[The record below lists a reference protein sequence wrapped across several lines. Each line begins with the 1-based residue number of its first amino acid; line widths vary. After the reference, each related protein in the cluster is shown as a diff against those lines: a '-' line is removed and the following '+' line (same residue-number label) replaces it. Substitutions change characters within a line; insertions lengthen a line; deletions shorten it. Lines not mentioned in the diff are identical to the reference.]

1 MTYLICLR
9 LTYLKGFFWGD
20 RFITYGR
27 KWGCKNTRTGWG
39 PFQHTYAKRLT
50 DGKYSRP
57 RTFRKPFNYGLAQN
71 MGLGLLGY
79 NLALLPKSRPWAWA
93 IVHQLQVRSYKS
105 SRYKLGLPANGQ
117 RTHTNANTTGRVID
131 EGAKFIRKR
140 GVVQRVWESRKP
152 AKFISKGG
160 RNKNALKGL
169 KAKVTSKSG
178 KTLRSKKK
186 VDV

>member
-1 MTYLICLR
+1 
-9 LTYLKGFFWGD
+9 
-20 RFITYGR
+20 
-27 KWGCKNTRTGWG
+27 
-39 PFQHTYAKRLT
+39 
-50 DGKYSRP
+50 
-57 RTFRKPFNYGLAQN
+57 

-131 EGAKFIRKR
+131 EGAKFIRKK

-152 AKFISKGG
+152 AKFISKGS

-186 VDV
+186 VDVWK